1 MSKIFQAL
9 HGAQNEISEL
19 LPALI
24 GGEAPAAEAEA
35 EAEYAAGEPAPEPPG
50 TSLSNVAAV
59 PITSEAATPVSPVP
73 PPPDSPPLSSSLP
86 LPSGDPATAVPPEPA
101 FAGGPGETK
110 GIRTVRLALSFSSP
124 LLPFENPQAH
134 AAEQYRILRT
144 KLTHHPKRPRMIVI
158 SSANPADGKTFTA
171 INFSGVLALKG
182 DAKVLLV
189 DADFRRSAVHT
200 QLGIPDS
207 PGLSEVVLGTCSF
220 EDAVVRTEQFPNL
233 NILVNGK
240 LENMNP
246 SELLDSPHWRAL
258 CQTVRKRFQY
268 VVLDSPPVTAVA
280 DYELIQMAADG
291 TVLVV
296 RPEHTNRK
304 ACFKAIETVPKDKLL
319 GVILNCAQPWFLS
332 KADTYQYGYGYGYAS
347 NGADKS

>member
-9 HGAQNEISEL
+9 QGAQNEISEL

-24 GGEAPAAEAEA
+24 GDDAPAEAGPEP
-35 EAEYAAGEPAPEPPG
+35 EYTAGEPAPEPP
-50 TSLSNVAAV
+50 VAAV
-59 PITSEAATPVSPVP
+59 PITIPSAAAPPVSPPVP
-73 PPPDSPPLSSSLP
+73 PRASPPPSSIA
-86 LPSGDPATAVPPEPA
+86 PAPESA
-101 FAGGPGETK
+101 FADGSRETN
-110 GIRTVRLALSFSSP
+110 GIRAVSLALPVSSP
-124 LLPFENPQAH
+124 LLPFENPHAH

-158 SSANPADGKTFTA
+158 SSANPGDGKTFTA
-171 INFSGVLALKG
+171 INFSGVLSLKG
-182 DAKVLLV
+182 DAKVLLM
-189 DADFRRSAVHT
+189 DADFRRSAIHA

-207 PGLSEVVLGTCSF
+207 PGVSEVILGMCSF
-220 EDAVVRTEQFPNL
+220 EDAIVRTEQFPNL
-233 NILVNGK
+233 HILVNGK

-268 VVLDSPPVTAVA
+268 IILDSPPVAAVA

-296 RPEHTNRK
+296 RPEHTNRT

-332 KADTYQYGYGYGYAS
+332 KADTYKYGYGYGYGYTS
-347 NGADKS
+347 KGAEKS

>member
-24 GGEAPAAEAEA
+24 GDDAPAADA
-35 EAEYAAGEPAPEPPG
+35 EPAPEDPAGDPAPEP
-50 TSLSNVAAV
+50 VAAV
-59 PITSEAATPVSPVP
+59 PITIPVATAPPVSPAVP
-73 PPPDSPPLSSSLP
+73 PTDSPSFSSLPPLSSEV
-86 LPSGDPATAVPPEPA
+86 PAAAVPPEPA
-101 FAGGPGETK
+101 FAQGPRETK
-110 GIRTVRLALSFSSP
+110 GIRTVRLELPVASP
-124 LLPFENPQAH
+124 LLPFENPHAH

-144 KLTHHPKRPRMIVI
+144 RLAHHPKRPRMIVI
-158 SSANPADGKTFTA
+158 SSANPGDGKTFTA
-171 INFSGVLALKG
+171 INFAGVLSLKG
-182 DAKVLLV
+182 DVKVLLM
-189 DADFRRSAVHT
+189 DADFRRCAIHT
-200 QLGIPDS
+200 QLGIPDG
-207 PGLSEVVLGTCSF
+207 PGLSEVILGMCSF

-233 NILVNGK
+233 HILVNGK

-268 VVLDSPPVTAVA
+268 IVLDSPPVTAVA

-291 TVLVV
+291 TVLIV
-296 RPEHTNRK
+296 RPEHTNRT
-304 ACFKAIETVPKDKLL
+304 ACFKAIETVPRDKLL

-332 KADTYQYGYGYGYAS
+332 KADTQQYGYGYGYGYAS

>member
-9 HGAQNEISEL
+9 QGTQNEISDL

-24 GGEAPAAEAEA
+24 GDDAPGAEAEPGP
-35 EAEYAAGEPAPEPPG
+35 ESAAEPAPEPP
-50 TSLSNVAAV
+50 VAAA
-59 PITSEAATPVSPVP
+59 PIAVLQPAPPPVSPPIP
-73 PPPDSPPLSSSLP
+73 PPASPPFSSPLSS
-86 LPSGDPATAVPPEPA
+86 GVPAPAVPPEPA
-101 FAGGPGETK
+101 FAEGPRETN
-110 GIRTVRLALSFSSP
+110 GIRTLPLALSVSSP
-124 LLPFENPQAH
+124 VLPFENPHAH

-144 KLTHHPKRPRMIVI
+144 KLAHHPKRPRMIVI

-171 INFSGVLALKG
+171 INFSGVLSLKG
-182 DAKVLLV
+182 DAKVLLM
-189 DADFRRSAVHT
+189 DADFRRSAIHT
-200 QLGIPDS
+200 QLGIPDG
-207 PGLSEVVLGTCSF
+207 PGLSEVILGTCSF
-220 EDAVVRTEQFPNL
+220 EDAVVRAEQFPNL
-233 NILVNGK
+233 HILVNGK

-258 CQTVRKRFQY
+258 CQTVRKRYQY
-268 VVLDSPPVTAVA
+268 IVLDSPPVTAVA

-296 RPEHTNRK
+296 RPEHTNRT

-332 KADTYQYGYGYGYAS
+332 KTDTYEYGYGYGYGYGYAS
-347 NGADKS
+347 NGAEKS

>member
-1 MSKIFQAL
+1 
-9 HGAQNEISEL
+9 
-19 LPALI
+19 
-24 GGEAPAAEAEA
+24 
-35 EAEYAAGEPAPEPPG
+35 
-50 TSLSNVAAV
+50 
-59 PITSEAATPVSPVP
+59 
-73 PPPDSPPLSSSLP
+73 
-86 LPSGDPATAVPPEPA
+86 
-101 FAGGPGETK
+101 
-110 GIRTVRLALSFSSP
+110 
-124 LLPFENPQAH
+124 
-134 AAEQYRILRT
+134 
-144 KLTHHPKRPRMIVI
+144 MIVI

-182 DAKVLLV
+182 DAKVLLI

-200 QLGIPDS
+200 QLGISDS

-233 NILVNGK
+233 HILVNGK

-258 CQTVRKRFQY
+258 CQMVRKRFQY
-268 VVLDSPPVTAVA
+268 IVVDSPPVTAVT
-280 DYELIQMAADG
+280 DYELIQIAADG

-332 KADTYQYGYGYGYAS
+332 KADTYQYGYGYGYGYGS